1 MGMPGMTEES
11 TGMTEKESTGMTEEC
26 SGMTE
31 GRGIQ
36 ARWRCEA
43 VRCNRKTKGTS
54 FVFGLARISRRPIF
68 MTTTT
73 QDPAPGI
80 RLTVPQ
86 ALHGKR
92 LDAVLA
98 ALLPDH
104 SRSRLQRLV
113 REGHVRLED
122 RTPECSDKVAAGAR
136 IEMALPGRTEV
147 SWKAQ
152 PIPLEVIHE
161 DDALLVINKP
171 PGMVVHPGAGN
182 PEGTLLNA
190 VMHHAPSLEAV
201 PRAGIVHRLDKDT
214 SGLLVVAK
222 TDAARLRLVREL
234 QARRVKREY
243 LALVRGVVRAGG
255 SIAAPIG
262 RHPVHRTRMAVRPR
276 GKEATSHYTV
286 KRAYRD
292 HTLVRVRL
300 ESGRTHQI
308 RVHMAHIGHPVVGDP
323 VYGGRGGAAVKGQ
336 GERLAESL
344 RGFRRQALHAER
356 LGLRHPET
364 AESMEWTAPMP
375 ADMRALVDALAEAL
389 TEDTR
394 P

>member
-1 MGMPGMTEES
+1 MS
-11 TGMTEKESTGMTEEC
+11 
-26 SGMTE
+26 
-31 GRGIQ
+31 
-36 ARWRCEA
+36 
-43 VRCNRKTKGTS
+43 
-54 FVFGLARISRRPIF
+54 
-68 MTTTT
+68 TTT
-73 QDPAPGI
+73 PRPGSGI
-80 RLTVPQ
+80 RLTVPE

-92 LDAVLA
+92 LDAALA
-98 ALLPDH
+98 TLLPDR
-104 SRSRLQRLV
+104 SRSSLQRLV
-113 REGHVRLED
+113 RDGRVRLD
-122 RTPECSDKVAAGAR
+122 HRTPECSDKVAAGSR
-136 IEMALPGRTEV
+136 IEMELPEPTEV

-161 DDALLVINKP
+161 DEALLVINKP

-222 TDAARLRLVREL
+222 TDAVRLRLVREL

-262 RHPVHRTRMAVRPR
+262 RHPVHRTRMSVQRR

-286 KRAYRD
+286 RAAYRS
-292 HTLVRVRL
+292 HTLLRVRL

-323 VYGGRGGAAVKGQ
+323 VYGGRGGAGIKGQ
-336 GERLAESL
+336 PPEAAELL

-356 LGLRHPET
+356 LGLCHPET
-364 AESMEWTAPMP
+364 GESMEWTAPVP
-375 ADMRALVDALAEAL
+375 SDMRALVEAL
-389 TEDTR
+389 EADAR
-394 P
+394 S